1 MKIVKLI
8 SVADLFT
15 IVNALLGFTSII
27 CLLRGKIDFAIV
39 FILFAILADGA
50 DGFVARRFNKKWCLG
65 DYLDIMADTIS
76 FCVAPAVLIFT
87 LYYDSFRVFVNS
99 ATESFSDGILLWN
112 LMSQSLVILSCLIF
126 VASGI
131 LRLARFCYLT
141 ESKRFTELRNR
152 KVFGRAL
159 TLKSNVAEFTGLPA
173 PGAALVIL
181 LFSALKMHP
190 VIITVFTIILSFL
203 MISDI
208 KYPKTRG
215 KIAYISGGI
224 ILIIAVS
231 MFFSFHPEIILPGGL
246 VFAISFAFF
255 SPVIKRF
262 KV

>member
-27 CLLRGKIDFAIV
+27 CLLKGKIDFAIV

-50 DGFVARRFNKKWCLG
+50 DGFVARRFSKKWCLG

-76 FCVAPAVLIFT
+76 FCVAPAILIFT

-99 ATESFSDGILLWN
+99 ATESLSDGILLWN

-126 VASGI
+126 VASGV
-131 LRLARFCYLT
+131 LRLARFCYLP
-141 ESKRFTELRNR
+141 ESKSF
-152 KVFGRAL
+152 V
-159 TLKSNVAEFTGLPA
+159 GLPA

-181 LFSALKMHP
+181 LFSALKIHP

-224 ILIIAVS
+224 ILITTAS
-231 MFFSFHPEIILPGGL
+231 MFFSFHPEIILPGAL
-246 VFAISFAFF
+246 IFAISYAFF
-255 SPVIKRF
+255 SPLSMGKNR
-262 KV
+262 